1 MVEIVKKNKVVWRE
15 RNNNRNPIIVISA
28 RQTAEEYEQE
38 R

>member
-15 RNNNRNPIIVISA
+15 KQHRNPIIVISA